1 MKENNNNRLRNI
13 RLAKIIESFCIL
25 IERVSG
31 GQTFV
36 SELNAVLSV
45 TLDAEEEKKN
55 AEAKKGYCLDDII
68 PQLKRKAASK
78 INSRLN
84 SEFQL
89 FGNFVYINIKSINI
103 VKPGELTF
111 MDTAFLYEVEIN
123 ATIIVNTRLL
133 LGDSKLAIAHLNYAM
148 SAHFNCIVNFECSK
162 ILFLS
167 CVHKNET
174 NTISNSINIWS
185 DQKWNNH
192 YLYMFYPR
200 RIKNC
205 TIPLQSH
212 YIVVSELLTNFD
224 EEHEMFL
231 LPIAFSSGN
240 HFDDDELTIIG
251 YEVRESFD
259 GTGKDN
265 SKYFI
270 KGFNQDSG
278 LSVEMLINLIQLYF
292 YKNNLLISELE
303 KPSFL
308 PIFSNLRLWRRILN
322 SSWDN
327 ASSNIPLLNNSQN
340 DNITIVFMQEL
351 PFKLEQIL
359 IEIRLSYP
367 LLYANQI
374 SERSLDLLI
383 NDYSERAI
391 KLILSRPL
399 CYLPKQY

>member
-1 MKENNNNRLRNI
+1 
-13 RLAKIIESFCIL
+13 
-25 IERVSG
+25 
-31 GQTFV
+31 
-36 SELNAVLSV
+36 
-45 TLDAEEEKKN
+45 
-55 AEAKKGYCLDDII
+55 LDDII
-68 PQLKRKAASK
+68 PQLKRKVASK

-89 FGNFVYINIKSINI
+89 FGNFHYINIKNINI
-103 VKPGELTF
+103 VKPGKLTF
-111 MDTAFLYEVEIN
+111 MDTAFLYEIEIN
-123 ATIIVNTRLL
+123 ATIMVNTRLL
-133 LGDSKLAIAHLNYAM
+133 LGDSKLAIANLNYAM
-148 SAHFNCIVNFECSK
+148 SAHFNCTINFVCSR
-162 ILFLS
+162 ISFLS
-167 CVHKNET
+167 CEYKNET
-174 NTISNSINIWS
+174 NNINNLINIWS

-205 TIPLQSH
+205 IIPLQSH
-212 YIVVSELLTNFD
+212 YIVISELLTNFD

-231 LPIAFSSGN
+231 LPIAFSSN
-240 HFDDDELTIIG
+240 NRFNEDELMMID

-278 LSVEMLINLIQLYF
+278 LSVEMLINLVQLYF
-292 YKNNLLISELE
+292 YKNNLVISELE

-322 SSWDN
+322 PNWDN
-327 ASSNIPLLNNSQN
+327 VSSNAPLSDNLQN

-374 SERSLDLLI
+374 SEHSLDLLI
-383 NDYSERAI
+383 NDYRERAI